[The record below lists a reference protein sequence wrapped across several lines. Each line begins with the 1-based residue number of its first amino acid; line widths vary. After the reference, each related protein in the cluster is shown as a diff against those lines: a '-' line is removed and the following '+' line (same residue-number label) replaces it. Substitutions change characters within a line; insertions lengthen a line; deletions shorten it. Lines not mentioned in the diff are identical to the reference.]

1 MPGLT
6 GHLQGNLRAVPDST
20 MKILIDNGHGIQ
32 TKGKRSPDGKF
43 LEYAYTREIARQ
55 VVTELKNKGYDSELL
70 VPEDDDI
77 PLSERVCRTN
87 AHCQVFGKTN
97 VILISIH
104 VNAAGNGSKWMNA
117 TGWSCYTCKGQT
129 ESDRL
134 ATCLYD
140 AAIKNFPDKRIRT
153 DFSDADSDWE
163 EGFYILRKSLCPAVL
178 TENFFMDKLSDRDYL
193 QSEVGKQAIVD
204 THIEGI
210 AEYLS
215 WLQSRNRK
223 SVEAQSIFKRS

>member
-1 MPGLT
+1 
-6 GHLQGNLRAVPDST
+6 

-55 VVTELKNKGYDSELL
+55 VVSELKAKGYDSELL

-77 PLSERVCRTN
+77 PLSERVRRIN
-87 AHCQVFGKTN
+87 AHCQALGKTN

-104 VNAAGNGSKWMNA
+104 VNAAGDGSKWMNA

-163 EGFYILRKSLCPAVL
+163 EGFYILKKSLCPAVL

-215 WLQSRNRK
+215 WLQS
-223 SVEAQSIFKRS
+223 I